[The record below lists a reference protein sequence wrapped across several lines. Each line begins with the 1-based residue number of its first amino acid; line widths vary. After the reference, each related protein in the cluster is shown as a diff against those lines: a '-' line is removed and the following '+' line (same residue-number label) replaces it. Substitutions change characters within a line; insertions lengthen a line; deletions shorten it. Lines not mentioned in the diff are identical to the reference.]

1 MGSSEQVQELAAQ
14 IKLANTERTRL
25 LDAYQAGAIELAELQ
40 KRRRLVD
47 AKLDTLKREKE
58 LLEKMAAEQ
67 RQKGDVRRDL
77 QGFAALVS
85 SHLQHFSFEEK
96 QKLLRMVL
104 AKVVV
109 KDWRVEVHYNI
120 PLPRPSH
127 PIEQGV
133 STNFDLCAHVR
144 IALRS
149 HTSCCS
155 SSVGCC
161 FFVWWYIRCWL
172 LLLPSAR

>member
-1 MGSSEQVQELAAQ
+1 
-14 IKLANTERTRL
+14 
-25 LDAYQAGAIELAELQ
+25 
-40 KRRRLVD
+40 VD

-127 PIEQGV
+127 PMEQGV
-133 STNFDLCAHVR
+133 STNFDLC
-144 IALRS
+144 
-149 HTSCCS
+149 C
-155 SSVGCC
+155 
-161 FFVWWYIRCWL
+161 
-172 LLLPSAR
+172 ARQDSP